1 MTIARVNRV
10 RTRIV
15 SSNVWVNG
23 ESVNWKS
30 DYHKY
35 KGFTYA
41 QVLQRG
47 QKPFIA
53 EKHPGSN
60 QDTNLTKVHTTPVD
74 PDKGKVLSQVKS
86 NNDVKKVFNKSSKPG
101 KDYGT
106 NPVTC
111 YNRYAVFHES
121 DGVVPI
127 LASESG
133 SNPIKAKEKSNH
145 KVDSKSTPKNA
156 SQNDT
161 YDKLKLEACVK
172 VRSQNRHEES
182 LHRDPDT
189 NYTSKYDLSL

>member
-1 MTIARVNRV
+1 MTIARDNRV

-35 KGFTYA
+35 KGFTCA

-53 EKHPGSN
+53 EKHPDSN

-74 PDKGKVLSQVKS
+74 PGKGKVLSQVKS
-86 NNDVKKVFNKSSKPG
+86 NNDVKKVFNKTSKPG
-101 KDYGT
+101 KYHGT
-106 NPVTC
+106 NPLTC

-121 DGVVPI
+121 DSVAPT
-127 LASESG
+127 LALELG

-145 KVDSKSTPKNA
+145 KVDSNSTPKNA
-156 SQNDT
+156 SQNYA
-161 YDKLKLEACVK
+161 YDKLKWEACVK
-172 VRSQNRHEES
+172 VQSQNRHE
-182 LHRDPDT
+182 
-189 NYTSKYDLSL
+189 